1 MGKGEPAYPIKR
13 INIATGKYFED
24 GEHILY
30 VNGEYRG
37 ESNLGK
43 LIYDF
48 NCTQASDMNF
58 ELMADR
64 TRYLKEN
71 PKGVSEMCR
80 IMEDMR
86 KESLQEGIK
95 EGAINTAKK
104 MLADGTIALEKI
116 AEFVGL
122 SADEVKK

>member
-1 MGKGEPAYPIKR
+1 MAVWNYENER
-13 INIATGKYFED
+13 ITTGKSFED

-37 ESNLGK
+37 DSNLGK
-43 LIYDF
+43 LMHDF

-64 TRYLKEN
+64 TRYLKDN

-86 KESLQEGIK
+86 KESLQEGVKEGLK
-95 EGAINTAKK
+95 EGAISTAKK
-104 MLADGTIALEKI
+104 CWPTDQ
-116 AEFVGL
+116 
-122 SADEVKK
+122 